1 MEYQHSSFSKLLL
14 TALPVWVAHLQ
25 VTAGSGGVLAST
37 IGAADLL
44 DLLAQALQSA
54 VHLKVAVTEN
64 VSIISTEHAVGIGGL
79 LLWLRD
85 EAKVE
90 SATRGTW
97 CSRRS
102 SRPGRTLSEER
113 GKEEKKLSHIQTTL
127 LITQMLN

>member
-1 MEYQHSSFSKLLL
+1 MERHNFFFSKLLL

-25 VTAGSGGVLAST
+25 VTAGSGRVLAGT

-64 VSIISTEHAVGIGGL
+64 VSIISTEQAIGIGAL

-97 CSRRS
+97 CSGGS
-102 SRPGRTLSEER
+102 SRSGRTLSEER
-113 GKEEKKLSHIQTTL
+113 GKEEKKLSHKPRTL
-127 LITQMLN
+127 SIIHAK

>member
-1 MEYQHSSFSKLLL
+1 M
-14 TALPVWVAHLQ
+14 AHLQ
-25 VTAGSGGVLAST
+25 VTAGSGRVLAGT

-54 VHLKVAVTEN
+54 VHLEVAVTEN
-64 VSIISTEHAVGIGGL
+64 ISIISTEHAVGIGGL

-97 CSRRS
+97 CSGGS
-102 SRPGRTLSEER
+102 SRSGRTLSEER
-113 GKEEKKLSHIQTTL
+113 GKEEKKLSHISGTVSNIHAELMGKT
-127 LITQMLN
+127 MDGWFYE

>member
-1 MEYQHSSFSKLLL
+1 MECHHFFFSKLLL

-25 VTAGSGGVLAST
+25 VTAGSGRVLAGT

-44 DLLAQALQSA
+44 DLLAEALQSA

-64 VSIISTEHAVGIGGL
+64 ISIISTEHAVGIGGL

-97 CSRRS
+97 CSGGSGRS
-102 SRPGRTLSEER
+102 GSTLSEER
-113 GKEEKKLSHIQTTL
+113 GKEEKKLSHIPRKL
-127 LITQMLN
+127 SIIHDK

>member
-1 MEYQHSSFSKLLL
+1 MDCHPERSL

-25 VTAGSGGVLAST
+25 VTAGSGRVLAGT

-44 DLLAQALQSA
+44 DLLAQALESA

-64 VSIISTEHAVGIGGL
+64 ISVISTEHAVGIGGL

-90 SATRGTW
+90 STTRGTR
-97 CSRRS
+97 CSGGS
-102 SRPGRTLSEER
+102 SRSGRTLSDEG
-113 GKEEKKLSHIQTTL
+113 GKEEKKLSYIPRMSPIIHGD
-127 LITQMLN
+127 